1 MTDDSLLTGKQPD
14 NFTTESPIRAF
25 TDFQVAGQVAIGK
38 GFRPSMAHLA
48 RYLDAMLAKEGWEF
62 VQVLLP
68 ENGASDPTIM
78 FRKRTPP
85 MIEMSFDGDRAE
97 ANALAAYNGTGTPT
111 GEAYRNF
118 FKPVKGEDVDPRPI
132 TKRRAL
138 GEPYGSEV
146 ISGWEWTKPGS
157 RLAIPEDHRARMIA
171 HVAARLGVG
180 AVRLA
185 NEYERT
191 ASYLNGSPVL
201 EAMRLCRCDSLRRE
215 SLRNI
220 KQALDDYRASCR
232 PAAIPRLH
240 PDDPIRPAYYDGV
253 ACCEIIDS
261 MPTNVGLALKY
272 MWRLGE
278 KDPIEQ
284 EIGKAIFY
292 LKRQIE
298 LGEQENLLYHGY
310 VDEYRRMA
318 RDRINARFVEPLTF
332 AAERATIA
340 TLLVRYTTTGEPDK
354 LSAAVREMERML
366 DPSNGI
372 TTGLAV

>member
-48 RYLDAMLAKEGWEF
+48 RYLDAMRAKEGWEF

-68 ENGASDPTIM
+68 ENDASDPTIM
-78 FRKRTPP
+78 FRNHAPP
-85 MIEMSFDGDRAE
+85 EIETSFDGDRAE
-97 ANALAAYNGTGTPT
+97 ANVLAAYNGTGTRA

-118 FKPVKGEDVDPRPI
+118 FKPVAGEAKIPVLKPEVTSYEWAQAGSLLPIPKPRKAQMIEHVAKRLDVDAV
-132 TKRRAL
+132 AL
-138 GEPYGSEV
+138 YGQY
-146 ISGWEWTKPGS
+146 
-157 RLAIPEDHRARMIA
+157 D
-171 HVAARLGVG
+171 
-180 AVRLA
+180 
-185 NEYERT
+185 RT
-191 ASYLNGSPVL
+191 PTYLNGEPISQL
-201 EAMRLCRCDSLRRE
+201 ARLCRCELLRRISCDKIGE
-215 SLRNI
+215 
-220 KQALDDYRASCR
+220 ALDSYRESCR

-366 DPSNGI
+366 DPSNGV
-372 TTGLAV
+372 TTGLAL